1 MLELLTPEE
10 KSYIIG
16 FLQGDGSHSESTRNR
31 GKVSIELSSRDVD
44 ILDKIDNVLSKHV
57 NVLRSKRQR
66 DTNFKKNHISS
77 TLCIHDFGFRKE
89 ITKDVPLGYKT
100 DIVKPPSWVVENDRH
115 YIRGYF
121 EADGSLG
128 FKGTGEPFWSL
139 FLKSDELKRYV
150 LSSIEKTVGIVKN
163 INRNKRDNAY
173 NLGLSNENAML
184 YSKWLYSNA
193 SLYLN
198 RKLRI
203 SEEMQNWIR
212 VKKVGNRKRTWLND
226 ENNIALSDL
235 SVEEKSKKLG
245 RSIKSIKS
253 RIWRL
258 KRYNKK

>member
-31 GKVSIELSSRDVD
+31 GKASIELSSRDVD

-57 NVLRSKRQR
+57 NVLRSKRQK
-66 DTNFKKNHISS
+66 DTNFKKNNISS
-77 TLCIHDFGFRKE
+77 VLCIHDFRFRKE
-89 ITKDVPLGYKT
+89 IIVDIPVGPKT
-100 DIVKPPSWVVENDRH
+100 DVVRPPSWVTGNDRH

-128 FKGTGEPFWSL
+128 FKKTGEPFWSL

-150 LSSIEKTVGIVKN
+150 LSSIEKIVGIVKN
-163 INRNKRDNAY
+163 VNRNKRDNAY
-173 NLGLSNENAML
+173 NLSLSNEDAVI
-184 YSKWLYSNA
+184 YSKWLYSDT

-198 RKLRI
+198 RKFNI
-203 SEEMQNWIR
+203 MQEIQNWVR
-212 VKKVGNRKRTWLND
+212 VKKVGNRKQTWLANED
-226 ENNIALSDL
+226 SIALSDL
-235 SVEEKSKKLG
+235 SIEEKSKKLG
-245 RSIKSIKS
+245 RSIKAIKS

-258 KRYNKK
+258 K